1 MIAVFTEILNISISA
16 GYLILAVIAVRFLFR
31 KLPKSLICFLWIL
44 VGIRLLMPQL
54 PESNFSILPGNQVF
68 TESREYENIP
78 VIETG
83 YEKLDTAANKYLQ
96 EEFVVRANPDS
107 ISFYQ
112 LIFLFGTIMW
122 IVGMI
127 GFSGYFVYS
136 WMRIKEKIRT
146 AVPEM
151 AEGTKIYRCEEIDEP
166 FLLGMVKPKIY
177 VPWQLSGEE
186 LSSVLLHER
195 AHMER
200 RDYLLKPIFYMI
212 LILHWFNPL
221 VWISYILL
229 GRDIEFACDERVMK
243 GLGEEGKRMYATTL
257 LSCSVKKNR
266 ILACP
271 VAFGEGGVKSRI
283 QRIMSYKKPGI
294 CLVGV
299 GIIVCILLG
308 VCLMTEQK
316 EQTDESTLVYEEYE
330 ISLIEAVGCEET
342 GMVQM
347 SLEITSHT
355 AAKEEIEAFGNMLD
369 MGMTGF
375 SHSSSGSVVGD
386 RFVKRFCGSFAG
398 DIESVLQVGIMG
410 KDFSFEVIGSFPKE
424 TVRWEGAE
432 RFEAGSSMGM
442 VELIVSPH
450 TLKIICPEGKP
461 EKRMVYAFMLHM
473 ASGEKWKAAGVP
485 LVGADDAN
493 LFFDKELYYVFGTEE
508 EAFNLETGK
517 AGAGISWKFVL
528 SEELDPMQIV
538 SVSVEEVS
546 LENR

>member
-1 MIAVFTEILNISISA
+1 MIVVFTEILNISISA
-16 GYLILAVIAVRFLFR
+16 GYLILAVIAVRLLFR
-31 KLPKSLICFLWIL
+31 KIPKSLICFLWIL

-54 PESNFSILPGNQVF
+54 PESNFSVLPGNQVF
-68 TESREYENIP
+68 TESREYENMP

-83 YEKLDTAANKYLQ
+83 YEKVDTAANKYLQ
-96 EEFVVRANPDS
+96 EEFMVEANPDS

-112 LIFLFGTIMW
+112 LIFLFGTIIW

-127 GFSGYFVYS
+127 GFAGYFVYS
-136 WMRIKEKIRT
+136 WMRIKGKILT
-146 AVPEM
+146 AVPEI

-186 LSSVLLHER
+186 LNSVLLHES
-195 AHMER
+195 AHIER
-200 RDYLLKPIFYMI
+200 RDYLVKPIFYMI

-229 GRDIEFACDERVMK
+229 GRDIEFACDERVMR
-243 GLGEEGKRMYATTL
+243 GLGEEGKRIYATTL

-316 EQTDESTLVYEEYE
+316 EQADESALVYEEYE
-330 ISLIEAVGCEET
+330 ISLMEAVGCEET
-342 GMVQM
+342 GMIQM
-347 SLEITSHT
+347 SLEITSDT
-355 AAKEEIEAFGNMLD
+355 ATKEEVEAFGNMLD

-386 RFVKRFCGSFAG
+386 GFVKRFEGGFTG
-398 DIESVLQVGIMG
+398 DIESVLQVGIRG
-410 KDFSFEVIGSFPKE
+410 KGFSFEVIGSFPKE
-424 TVRWEGAE
+424 TVRWEEAE
-432 RFEAGSSMGM
+432 RFKADSSMGE
-442 VELIVSPH
+442 VEITVSPH
-450 TLKIICPEGKP
+450 TLKITCPEGKP

-485 LVGADDAN
+485 LMGADAAELD
-493 LFFDKELYYVFGTEE
+493 FDKELYHIFGAEE
-508 EAFNLETGK
+508 EPINLETGK
-517 AGAGISWKFVL
+517 ADAGIGWGFIL
-528 SEELDPMQIV
+528 SEELDPTQIV
-538 SVSVEEVS
+538 SISVEEVS
-546 LENR
+546 LENK